1 MITLK
6 NIYYS
11 TCFLYYFKYLKFK
24 LIEKNPEIEIVKKN
38 EGRKK
43 YSDDFGVFVPS
54 INCFI
59 IFILGKIWDPLIK
72 MVRNMEKK
80 KNNYSKFTKNF
91 IIIEVVNY

>member
-1 MITLK
+1 M
-6 NIYYS
+6 
-11 TCFLYYFKYLKFK
+11 
-24 LIEKNPEIEIVKKN
+24 KKN

-59 IFILGKIWDPLIK
+59 IFISGKIWDPLIK

-80 KNNYSKFTKNF
+80 KT
-91 IIIEVVNY
+91 IILSSQKIS